1 MQIEFSEIEKNTL
14 AENIE
19 FLKRVCFN
27 RQKTRKNVLP
37 KRKRD

>member
-1 MQIEFSEIEKNTL
+1 MQIKFSEIAKKTL

-19 FLKRVCFN
+19 FLKRVYFN

-37 KRKRD
+37 KRK